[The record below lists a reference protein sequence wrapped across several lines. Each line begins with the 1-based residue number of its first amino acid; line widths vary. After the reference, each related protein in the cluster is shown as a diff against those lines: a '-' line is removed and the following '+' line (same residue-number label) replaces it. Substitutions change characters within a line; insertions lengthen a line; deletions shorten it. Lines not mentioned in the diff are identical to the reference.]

1 MSHNSTH
8 TRITVWER
16 NNMERGSE
24 GMVPDTTIG
33 KYNNTMRHYHRKVC
47 EGDMRAASSETWRD

>member
-24 GMVPDTTIG
+24 GAVPDTTIG
-33 KYNNTMRHYHRKVC
+33 MYNTMRHYHRKVC
-47 EGDMRAASSETWRD
+47 EGDMWAASSEMQQD